1 MSSEKLNFAIA
12 AIKSGDKVTGLHL
25 LAEII
30 KAEPSNEYA
39 WIWLTT
45 CVDDNEKKIFCLK
58 RAFIN
63 QFQIDPV
70 VNKAL
75 AQLVQ
80 PPLPAKKNSF
90 LIIHKKKISP
100 QKSHCR
106 LIFPKKISPPNGQ
119 ITVTYESEITLSLRS
134 SIKPQ
139 KAFQFELIFFQRSQK
154 KKRKYYAFIGGSIIV
169 FIYILFLLVLYVSSN
184 SPHP

>member
-58 RAFIN
+58 RAVIN
-63 QFQIDPV
+63 QSQIDPV

-80 PPLPAKKNSF
+80 PPLPAEK
-90 LIIHKKKISP
+90 
-100 QKSHCR
+100 
-106 LIFPKKISPPNGQ
+106 
-119 ITVTYESEITLSLRS
+119 
-134 SIKPQ
+134 
-139 KAFQFELIFFQRSQK
+139 ELIPDHSQEEDLTAEKPLSPDLPQEDLPSERSDH
-154 KKRKYYAFIGGSIIV
+154 GCG
-169 FIYILFLLVLYVSSN
+169 
-184 SPHP
+184 